1 MPIDVKNLAE
11 YINQTTKGPFWLDD
25 GLFKLY
31 CYCLTHASRNT
42 YPWKGIL
49 IRPGDMP
56 LSTRHVA
63 AALGWSRC
71 KLDHKLKQMKET
83 GRISIEAHSGRGTLL
98 HIVDW
103 PQNQATE
110 ERWPENKTTSGVN
123 GIEIMPPLHQ
133 NQATGQYPTEC
144 RWHGDQATNP
154 APCREIRP
162 LWQQNQATD
171 QAGGLIIRPN
181 PNRKDNHTS
190 SSYGCQMEP
199 IGFQEFWTSY
209 PLSRRYQRREAAALF
224 AQAYQDG
231 ATLDSLMAALE
242 ADKNSEDWQQEN
254 GRFIPG
260 IVKWLQKEAWRGF
273 VEKHEEDDPPWTSE

>member
-1 MPIDVKNLAE
+1 MPVDVKNLAE
-11 YINQTTKGPFWLDD
+11 YLSQATEGPFWLDD

-31 CYCLTHASRNT
+31 SYCLAHASHNT
-42 YPWKGIL
+42 YLWRGTL

-71 KLDHKLKQMKET
+71 KLDHKLKQMRDT
-83 GRISIEAHSGRGTLL
+83 GRISIEALPGRGTLL
-98 HIVDW
+98 HITDW

-110 ERWPENKTTSGVN
+110 KQWPENNTTSGAN
-123 GIEIMPPLHQ
+123 IIGIKPPHHQ
-133 NQATGQYPTEC
+133 DQATGEC
-144 RWHGDQATNP
+144 RWLDDKATAP

-171 QAGGLIIRPN
+171 RAGGLNIRPN
-181 PNRKDNHTS
+181 PNEEDNHTSS

-199 IGFQEFWTSY
+199 VGFQELWTSY
-209 PLSRRYQRREAAALF
+209 PLSRRYHRSEAAALV
-224 AQAYQDG
+224 AQAYENG
-231 ATLDSLMAALE
+231 ATPDSLMAALE
-242 ADKNSEDWQQEN
+242 ADKHSEGWQQEN

-273 VEKHEEDDPPWTSE
+273 VQASEEDEEEWETH